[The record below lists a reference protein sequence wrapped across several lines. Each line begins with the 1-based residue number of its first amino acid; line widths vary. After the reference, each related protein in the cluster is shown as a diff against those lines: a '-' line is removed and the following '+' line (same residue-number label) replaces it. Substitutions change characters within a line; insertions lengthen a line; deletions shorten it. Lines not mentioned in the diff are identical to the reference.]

1 MSHPTVSKTSVF
13 KVWYGIVRLVDGAT
27 GWEIHVRK
35 TFICAVP
42 SANYSMV
49 IFTRPHQL
57 ILCKMG
63 PCSYKEN
70 YQTGCNTIINEWTLW
85 HRTRNIFSTMTIDQF
100 SVLLAGQWTRWR
112 LCWHCR
118 SERKPTP
125 WKDEQCEG
133 LKTHGFSQNLKVPI
147 NQNGYGTDF
156 SNKFTTGSQPKTG
169 HNILMAY
176 SKVAVFPLLPHWR
189 HCSLAL

>member
-13 KVWYGIVRLVDGAT
+13 KVWYGIVRL
-27 GWEIHVRK
+27 EL
-35 TFICAVP
+35 
-42 SANYSMV
+42 MV
-49 IFTRPHQL
+49 LQVEKYMWGRLLYVQCLLQITPWLFSTRPHQL

-63 PCSYKEN
+63 PCSYKGN
-70 YQTGCNTIINEWTLW
+70 YQTGCNIIINEWTLW

-125 WKDEQCEG
+125 WKDEQCEYR
-133 LKTHGFSQNLKVPI
+133 KTHGFSQNLKVPI
-147 NQNGYGTDF
+147 NQNDYGTDF
-156 SNKFTTGSQPKTG
+156 RNKFTTGSQHIDG
-169 HNILMAY
+169 L
-176 SKVAVFPLLPHWR
+176 
-189 HCSLAL
+189 